1 MKYFYLQ
8 KNLIRLLS
16 FFPCTARLWNS
27 LPAKRFRTWM
37 ALSLKLVGKFYFWVY
52 LIDFW
57 AEWINE
63 QITLRLVPGSSKS
76 LLGKTMFV
84 LEALLSGNADAFA
97 NWEHVQWHFS
107 LGHQVIYNCLIPLII
122 CMLWRFSFWHSWFSR
137 LLSLVNKKNM
147 MVFWI
152 STRSL
157 DWITTSSTNLLYSP
171 QGLPLFKSL
180 VLHESRSCRA
190 S

>member
-1 MKYFYLQ
+1 
-8 KNLIRLLS
+8 
-16 FFPCTARLWNS
+16 
-27 LPAKRFRTWM
+27 M

-97 NWEHVQWHFS
+97 NWEHVQRHFS
-107 LGHQVIYNCLIPLII
+107 LGPTTKWYITA
-122 CMLWRFSFWHSWFSR
+122 WF
-137 LLSLVNKKNM
+137 L
-147 MVFWI
+147 
-152 STRSL
+152 
-157 DWITTSSTNLLYSP
+157 
-171 QGLPLFKSL
+171 
-180 VLHESRSCRA
+180 
-190 S
+190 